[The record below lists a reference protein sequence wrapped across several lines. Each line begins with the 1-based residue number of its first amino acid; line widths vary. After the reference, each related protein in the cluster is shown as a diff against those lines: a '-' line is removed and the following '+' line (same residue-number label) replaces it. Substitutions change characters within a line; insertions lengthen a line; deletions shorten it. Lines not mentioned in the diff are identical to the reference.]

1 VIMYLLSA
9 LISAVLLASYSTLPA
24 SSGPWFR
31 NATGL
36 YDEVPTVKMALPDY
50 LPGASMMSVCRAYGN
65 GGAFL
70 ANSTWELLAYDMAN
84 RLFLAG
90 GHNDQCGI
98 ALFALRPPFTV
109 PGTVRRADLSG
120 YHSARGIRIG
130 SSYADVRRLY
140 GGPARSGSSHFR
152 VRYSAD
158 IPALRT
164 PPRSVLDRG
173 TSETV
178 TLTFDDGRVSAIVVR
193 IAENA

>member
-1 VIMYLLSA
+1 MYLLSA
-9 LISAVLLASYSTLPA
+9 LMSAVLLASYSTLPA

-31 NATGL
+31 SATGL

-50 LPGASMMSVCRAYGN
+50 MPGASVMSVCRAYGN

-70 ANSTWELLAYDMAN
+70 ANSTWELLAYDPAN

-98 ALFALRPPFTV
+98 ALFAVRPPFTV

-120 YHSARGIRIG
+120 YRTARGIRIG

-140 GGPARSGSSHFR
+140 GGPAGRVGHFR
-152 VRYSAD
+152 LRYSAD

-164 PPRSVLDRG
+164 PPRSIMDRG